1 MNQSQKYANPS
12 AFSLQPDG
20 KTLVG
25 WLGSRSTVDIGIWN
39 VRTGALL
46 AVHNLPR
53 DRTISYK
60 EVETCPD
67 QSIVFLE
74 REDHTVEVWNFQTQS
89 QLCCFQGFPR
99 PHSNYIIDHS
109 QSVILSSRYFPHKD
123 LNVWDARSGHLLHGL
138 QMPHATT
145 RQWLAASPDGQRA
158 FCGSEG
164 TRSYPCL
171 ITAWDLQTGQECCT
185 LTPTRKKSIYIDWGA
200 NEGNTIEH
208 GVCAML
214 TSRDGRLL
222 INALY
227 EGIIQVWD
235 LQNGM
240 LLRQFPV
247 PHKYT
252 DQYLSR
258 GLKMALTPDGQTLFC
273 QRFDYQDIDCFM
285 LNVETGETLSQHSLK
300 PAAAITFLAFSEDS
314 QTLILNQPALT
325 QYQRGASYPPSSEPP
340 SAKSCATLSVWHWR
354 SQKPPSP
361 LMLEAIYP

>member
-1 MNQSQKYANPS
+1 MVK
-12 AFSLQPDG
+12 LW
-20 KTLVG
+20 

-39 VRTGALL
+39 VKTGALL

-74 REDHTVEVWNFQTQS
+74 REDHTVEVWNFQTQI

-99 PHSNYIIDHS
+99 PHSGYIIDRS

-123 LNVWDARSGHLLHGL
+123 LNVWDARSGHLLHSL

-145 RQWLAASPDGQRA
+145 RQWLAVSPDGQRA

-164 TRSYPCL
+164 TRSYLCL
-171 ITAWDLQTGQECCT
+171 ITAWDLQTGQECYR

-214 TSRDGRLL
+214 TSRDGRQL

-227 EGIIQVWD
+227 EGIIQIWD
-235 LQNGM
+235 LQTGTF
-240 LLRQFPV
+240 LRRFPV
-247 PHKYT
+247 PKGEYNS
-252 DQYLSR
+252 DYYLSSIVI
-258 GLKMALTPDGQTLFC
+258 ALTPDDRTLFC
-273 QRFDYQDIDCFM
+273 VRFNYQHRYYFM
-285 LNVETGETLSQHSLK
+285 LDIETGETIAQHHSQSSGK
-300 PAAAITFLAFSEDS
+300 GFSFLAFSENGQS
-314 QTLILNQPALT
+314 IVMHQPT
-325 QYQRGASYPPSSEPP
+325 HTCPPNSELP
-340 SAKSCATLSVWHWR
+340 SASIYVDLSVWNWR
-354 SQKPPSP
+354 SKQPPSP